1 MRIIGS
7 ASQFIRYYQ
16 AGIVNTIFG
25 YSLVALMIALGV
37 NVYLAQFL
45 GHTAGV
51 AFNYFTYSRHAFR
64 EEQASV
70 PRFIASYVVNYLLGL
85 AALATALQFM
95 RSPYIAGA
103 IAVVFVSFVNYFILK
118 KFVFNERR
126 LA

>member
-1 MRIIGS
+1 MGILGS

-25 YSLVALMIALGV
+25 YGIVALMIAFGV

-64 EEQASV
+64 DEQASV
-70 PRFIASYVVNYLLGL
+70 PRFIASYVVNYFLGL
-85 AALATALQFM
+85 AALAAALQFM
-95 RSPYIAGA
+95 RSPYLAGA

-118 KFVFNERR
+118 KFVFTQRR
-126 LA
+126 MA

>member
-1 MRIIGS
+1 MGMFGS
-7 ASQFIRYYQ
+7 ASQFVRYYQ
-16 AGIVNTIFG
+16 AGIINTIFG
-25 YSLVALMIALGV
+25 YSLVAAMIAAGV

-64 EEQASV
+64 DEEGSI

-118 KFVFNERR
+118 KLVFTRRR

>member
-118 KFVFNERR
+118 KFVFTERR